1 MEPAAFKNRA
11 QFTGNAGL
19 SYAAWQ
25 LSRRGWHV
33 TPTIR
38 NARGSD
44 MLVTDAEEDV
54 KFGVQSKALS
64 KRQAVPLGRNLE
76 NLRSEWWVVT
86 IHANS
91 DQPVCFVMRKEE
103 VQTNA
108 SQDKNGGAYWLE
120 PRDYDRDEYRN
131 AWDRIGMAPLHEGV
145 S

>member
-1 MEPAAFKNRA
+1 MAADSFKNRP

-19 SYAAWQ
+19 SYVAWQ

-44 MLVTDAEEDV
+44 MLVTDADEVV

-64 KRQAVPLGRNLE
+64 RRQAVPLGRGIDD
-76 NLRSEWWVVT
+76 LRSEWWVIT
-86 IHANS
+86 INANS
-91 DQPVCFVMRKEE
+91 DAPTCFIMRKEE
-103 VQTNA
+103 VQARA
-108 SQDKNGGAYWLE
+108 SQDKGGQRAFWLE
-120 PRDYDRDEYRN
+120 PRDYDSDEYRN
-131 AWDRIGMAPLHEGV
+131 AWDRIGIAPA

>member
-1 MEPAAFKNRA
+1 MTTKNRC

-19 SYAAWQ
+19 GYIVWQ

-44 MLVTDAEEDV
+44 MFVTDVDEII

-64 KRQAVPLGRNLE
+64 KRQAVPLGRELTA
-76 NLRSEWWVVT
+76 LRSEWWIIT

-91 DQPVCFVMRKEE
+91 DNPICYILTIDEVRKL
-103 VQTNA
+103 A
-108 SQDKNGGAYWLE
+108 SQDKGGQQAYWLE
-120 PRDYDRDEYRN
+120 SRDYDKDEYRN
-131 AWDRIGMAPLHEGV
+131 AWDRIGVAPTP
-145 S
+145 

>member
-1 MEPAAFKNRA
+1 MNSTPFKNRH

-19 SYAAWQ
+19 SYVAWQ

-33 TPTIR
+33 VPTIR

-44 MLVTDAEEDV
+44 MLVTDAVEDA

-64 KRQAVPLGRNLE
+64 KRQAVPLGKSIDD
-76 NLRSEWWVVT
+76 LRSEWWVITV
-86 IHANS
+86 HANS
-91 DQPVCFVMRKEE
+91 DQPVCFVMKREE
-103 VQTNA
+103 VRANA
-108 SQDKNGGAYWLE
+108 SQDKGGQRAYWLE

-131 AWDRIGMAPLHEGV
+131 AWDRIGMAPTALG